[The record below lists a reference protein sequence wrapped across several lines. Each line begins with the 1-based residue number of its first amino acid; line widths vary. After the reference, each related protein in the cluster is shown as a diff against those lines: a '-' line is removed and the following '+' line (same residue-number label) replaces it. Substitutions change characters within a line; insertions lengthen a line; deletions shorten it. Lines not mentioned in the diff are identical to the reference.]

1 MPMTNAKQLQPS
13 PGELSPLPEYSSGSL
28 IPCDD
33 EETQT
38 HFSDSWVIEQMQRHL
53 DSAVGLSFVPSVVLE
68 LPPVHRAS
76 ALIAIKRAAVAGL
89 VELRPDGGL
98 SRFRQAE
105 LDAAPSA
112 WDGSSLLWARVL

>member
-1 MPMTNAKQLQPS
+1 
-13 PGELSPLPEYSSGSL
+13 
-28 IPCDD
+28 
-33 EETQT
+33 
-38 HFSDSWVIEQMQRHL
+38 MQRHL